1 MYSLNVS
8 IKIRRKV
15 SVYIAAVLPTFYVCV
30 YDYAFA
36 ASEDWA
42 LFPVF
47 FTQSLNAGIKL
58 DTQNGRPE
66 DGDQEIFL
74 LSFLSSPPRSG
85 SLRLLF
91 LRLCLK

>member
-66 DGDQEIFL
+66 DGDQEF
-74 LSFLSSPPRSG
+74 FCFRSSPHPHARV
-85 SLRLLF
+85 RF
-91 LRLCLK
+91 ARFFFACV